1 MIVVDVNIL
10 AYYHL
15 DSDFSEMALDAF
27 RRDPN
32 WIAPL
37 LWRSEFENILAGYL
51 RRNLMPLPKATIIM
65 EEAIAMMEETEFQV
79 SARKVLELVSN
90 STCSSYDCE
99 YVALA
104 KQFDVPLLTKDKRIL
119 GQFPDIAIRLEDFI
133 A

>member
-32 WIAPL
+32 WIVHL

-51 RRNLMPLPKATIIM
+51 RRSLMPLPKATIIM

>member
-1 MIVVDVNIL
+1 MIVVDANIL

-79 SARKVLELVSN
+79 SARRVLDLVSN

-119 GQFPDIAIRLEDFI
+119 AQFPDIAIRLEDFI

>member
-1 MIVVDVNIL
+1 MIVVDANIL

-51 RRNLMPLPKATIIM
+51 RRNLMTLPKATIIM

-79 SARKVLELVSN
+79 SARRVLELVSN
-90 STCSSYDCE
+90 SICSSYDCE

-119 GQFPDIAIRLEDFI
+119 TQFPDTAIRLEDFI

>member
-1 MIVVDVNIL
+1 MIVVDANIL

-37 LWRSEFENILAGYL
+37 LWRSEFENILTGYL
-51 RRNLMPLPKATIIM
+51 RRNLITLPKAAIIM
-65 EEAIAMMEETEFQV
+65 DEAIAMMEETEFQV
-79 SARKVLELVSN
+79 SAHRVLELVSN

-104 KQFDVPLLTKDKRIL
+104 KQFDISLLTKDKRIL
-119 GQFPDIAIRLEDFI
+119 GQFPDIAIRLEDFV

>member
-1 MIVVDVNIL
+1 MIVVDANIL

-15 DSDFSEMALDAF
+15 DSDFSEMAFDAF

-37 LWRSEFENILAGYL
+37 LWRSEFQNILVGYL
-51 RRNLMPLPKATIIM
+51 RRNLMPLPKATIIVN
-65 EEAIAMMEETEFQV
+65 EAIAMMEETEFQV
-79 SARKVLELVSN
+79 SAHRVLDLAIN

-104 KQFDVPLLTKDKRIL
+104 KQFDIPLLTKDKRIL
-119 GQFPDIAIRLEDFI
+119 GQFPGTAVSLEDFI